1 MGLYKDAKAAK
12 DWLNNQGI
20 DDQNIILYGESLGTA
35 IAIDLG
41 KSFKFSGIIL
51 ESPFTS
57 MEKLAK
63 KYYPI
68 FPIKMILKDKYN
80 SLEKIK
86 EINFPILVMHGEKDT
101 IVPFSMGV
109 KIYENAN
116 SPKSKYFIK
125 YDDHMMNFDQNLIK
139 AIEKF
144 INNLK

>member
-1 MGLYKDAKAAK
+1 
-12 DWLNNQGI
+12 
-20 DDQNIILYGESLGTA
+20 
-35 IAIDLG
+35 
-41 KSFKFSGIIL
+41 
-51 ESPFTS
+51 
-57 MEKLAK
+57 
-63 KYYPI
+63 
-68 FPIKMILKDKYN
+68 MILKDKYD

-116 SPKSKYFIK
+116 SPKSKYFIQ
-125 YDDHMMNFDQNLIK
+125 YDDHMMNFDQNLVK